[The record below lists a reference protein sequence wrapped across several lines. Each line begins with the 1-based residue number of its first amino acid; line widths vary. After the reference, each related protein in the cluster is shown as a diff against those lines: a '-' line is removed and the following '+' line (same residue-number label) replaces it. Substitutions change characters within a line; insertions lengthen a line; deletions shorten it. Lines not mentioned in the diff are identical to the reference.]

1 MTMKKILFVCAGNTC
16 RSPIAE
22 SIMKQRLKEK
32 AITNIRC
39 SSAGIF
45 ADIGKSISKGA
56 KESLKKLGIKPVGS
70 KARQAD
76 GKVLKRYNLVLC
88 MTAAHKEALE
98 QFGHKNIFTI
108 AEFTKTADV
117 ADPFGGGEEQYL
129 AVAKQLIDAVD
140 IILDTF

>member
-1 MTMKKILFVCAGNTC
+1 MAIKRILFVCTGNTC
-16 RSPIAE
+16 RSPMAE
-22 SIMKQRLKEK
+22 SIMKHKLKEK
-32 AITNIRC
+32 SITNIRC

-45 ADIGKSISKGA
+45 ADVGKSVSKGA

-70 KARQAD
+70 KARQAN

-88 MTAAHKEALE
+88 MTAAHKDALK
-98 QFGHKNIFTI
+98 QFAHKNIFTI

-117 ADPFGGGEEQYL
+117 GDPYEGGAEQYL